1 MTDFSR
7 NDDRETAHPQSA
19 LNGVDAHVFE
29 EKVRSQEQELEDG
42 PRLDAVLVEQ
52 LDRYFARLD
61 GQEPHPLYDL
71 VIRAVERP
79 LLEYAMSMC
88 NDSQLAA
95 AKLLGI
101 NRNTLRKKLRE
112 HGLIDGGA
120 SFQRK

>member
-1 MTDFSR
+1 MTDFIR
-7 NDDRETAHPQSA
+7 NDDESELARAQDA
-19 LNGVDAHVFE
+19 LARLS
-29 EKVRSQEQELEDG
+29 VRPLDGESLPEDPLDDG
-42 PRLDAVLVEQ
+42 PRIDAVLVEQ

-61 GQEPHPLYDL
+61 GQEPHPLYEL

-88 NDSQLAA
+88 NHSQLAA

-112 HGLIDGGA
+112 HGLLEGGA